1 MHDFWQISSQG
12 LFFKELSCVNQIL
25 ESAGKGRPVVRPAE
39 YSVWQNWQGT
49 CYREMQCIFFT
60 MTVPNDHEFIQSIQ
74 GSLTILLV
82 MNFSEPFLQQFP
94 FPTHLWS
101 FSINCLLLP
110 KAEIP
115 FICPKFIFFKAM
127 VVLPIACQPL
137 LPLSWS
143 VLSRLRCP
151 GFIYA

>member
-1 MHDFWQISSQG
+1 
-12 LFFKELSCVNQIL
+12 
-25 ESAGKGRPVVRPAE
+25 
-39 YSVWQNWQGT
+39 
-49 CYREMQCIFFT
+49 MQCIFFT

-74 GSLTILLV
+74 GSLASLLV

-101 FSINCLLLP
+101 SSINCLLLP
-110 KAEIP
+110 KAAIP
-115 FICPKFIFFKAM
+115 FIYPKLIFFKAM
-127 VVLPIACQPL
+127 VALPIACQHL

-151 GFIYA
+151 GSIYAWTIVKLTCFWKDTSIYSQKTDLKYISNHILWDIVCFSQFSRLYLILAVS